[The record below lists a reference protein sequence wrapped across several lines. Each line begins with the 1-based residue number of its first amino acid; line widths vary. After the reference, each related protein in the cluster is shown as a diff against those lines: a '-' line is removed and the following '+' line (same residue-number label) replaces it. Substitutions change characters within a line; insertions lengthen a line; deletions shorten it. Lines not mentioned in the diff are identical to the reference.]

1 MILSFTTTF
10 PRSKG
15 PDAEAWS
22 QRDEDTIVDALKNL
36 RVDNS
41 EQDRE
46 LLSAHVFDILQET
59 IAQRIRNAAALTL
72 VDLGINQT
80 TMRIV
85 DVLRRADLAEVSGT
99 LLFALNEIDA
109 SIPLGIIVDV
119 IENGSFE
126 ARNQAM
132 FFLEEHRF
140 IDADSVYIEGM
151 ITHLSKLM
159 ESKDEEQAEAAEFA
173 KYYLSKYTSM

>member
-1 MILSFTTTF
+1 MIISFTTTF
-10 PRSKG
+10 PRSES

-36 RVDNS
+36 RVGNS
-41 EQDRE
+41 EQNRE
-46 LLSAHVFDILQET
+46 LLSVQVFDILQET
-59 IAQRIRNAAALTL
+59 ASQRVRNAAALTL
-72 VDLGINQT
+72 VDLGFNQT

-109 SIPLGIIVDV
+109 SIPLDIIVNV

-140 IDADSVYIEGM
+140 IDSEPVYIKAM
-151 ITHLSKLM
+151 MTRLSKLI

-173 KYYLSKYTSM
+173 KYYLS

>member
-10 PRSKG
+10 PRSES
-15 PDAEAWS
+15 PDAAAWS

-36 RVDNS
+36 RVDIS

-46 LLSAHVFDILQET
+46 LLSVHVFELLQET
-59 IAQRIRNAAALTL
+59 TSQRIQNAAALKL

-85 DVLRRADLAEVSGT
+85 DFLRRSDLAEVSGT

-109 SIPLGIIVDV
+109 SIPLDIIVDV

-126 ARNQAM
+126 ARNQSM
-132 FFLEEHRF
+132 LFLEEHRF
-140 IDADSVYIEGM
+140 IDAEPVCIEAM
-151 ITHLSKLM
+151 IARLSKLV

-173 KYYLSKYTSM
+173 RFYLSEYA